1 MPGLLFLC
9 QDLLSKGVE
18 SANMK
23 GFFMCW
29 ELELGSSV
37 VSCMHIKWVLFLLLQ
52 LRPRVKF
59 RLGLSRL
66 EGRCL
71 ANVLQCKGW
80 LSLYFQIEY
89 GKCGIDR

>member
-29 ELELGSSV
+29 ELGIGTWFQCGELYAYKVGL
-37 VSCMHIKWVLFLLLQ
+37 VL
-52 LRPRVKF
+52 VASTTSK
-59 RLGLSRL
+59 SK
-66 EGRCL
+66 
-71 ANVLQCKGW
+71 V
-80 LSLYFQIEY
+80 
-89 GKCGIDR
+89 

>member
-37 VSCMHIKWVLFLLLQ
+37 VSTELYAYKVGLVL
-52 LRPRVKF
+52 VASTTSK
-59 RLGLSRL
+59 SK
-66 EGRCL
+66 
-71 ANVLQCKGW
+71 V
-80 LSLYFQIEY
+80 
-89 GKCGIDR
+89 